1 MYQSL
6 LNRRY
11 LTSKIMP
18 LLSLI
23 AVMLSTATIVVTWSV
38 MGGFLKTLM
47 ESGRTLIGDV
57 AITWPNVGF
66 AYYDD
71 LIARLEAEPNVA
83 AAAPIIETFGMI
95 RLPDDQ
101 LQAVSIRGVDGPSF
115 DRVTGYAGTLYWRP
129 LEKPTPKDFGRQD
142 LRLPE
147 YTDADFLRKVYQNGL
162 SLTRDDGTGP
172 EPAVVPGIELT
183 GLNQRQHWGGYI
195 PMSSMRPTA
204 RGEVDV
210 MNIFMPRNGSL
221 SLTLLA
227 LDSNGRFAQAIT
239 RTFPVANEFQ
249 SGIYDADSQIVLV
262 RLDALQTMLNMDQAE
277 RTEPAGPFDTIIDP
291 ETGEEI
297 PAPYKVVGVDP
308 ARVTSVLVR
317 AEDDIDSNKLRT
329 VCERVYAQFAEDHQA
344 EVPDSYSIV
353 INTWQEK
360 NATLISAVEKETG
373 LVLFIFGI
381 VCFTNV
387 FLVLSIFW
395 SMVSEKTKDVGILR
409 ALGAGRAGIAWLWLR
424 YGLLIGTVGSLAG
437 VALAY
442 VIVRNIN
449 PIHDWIGRTTGVVI
463 WDPTVYYFI
472 EVPNEVNWL
481 HAAIVLVAGVLTC
494 LIGAAIPALRAAN
507 MDPVAA
513 LRFE

>member
-1 MYQSL
+1 VYQSL

-18 LLSLI
+18 LLSLV
-23 AVMLSTATIVVTWSV
+23 AVMLSTATILVTWSV

-66 AYYDD
+66 AYYED
-71 LIARLEAEPNVA
+71 LIERLEQQPDVE

-115 DRVTGYAGTLYWRP
+115 DRVTGYAETLYWRP
-129 LEKPTPKDFGRQD
+129 LDQPTPKDFDRQD

-147 YTDADFLRKVYQNGL
+147 HTDPDFLARVEKNGL
-162 SLTRDDGTGP
+162 MLTRDDGLGP
-172 EPAVVPGIELT
+172 EPAVVPGIEVT
-183 GLNQRQHWGGYI
+183 GLNHRQSWGGYV
-195 PMSSMRPTA
+195 PLTAMRPTST
-204 RGEVDV
+204 GSIDV
-210 MNIFMPRNGSL
+210 ENIFMPRNGSL
-221 SLTLLA
+221 ALTLLA
-227 LDSNGRFAQAIT
+227 LDSNGRFADAIT

-262 RLDALQTMLNMDQAE
+262 RLDALQSMLNMDRAE
-277 RTEPAGPFDTIIDP
+277 RIEPAGPFDTIVDP
-291 ETGEEI
+291 ETGEQI
-297 PAPYKVVGVDP
+297 PAPPRVIGIDP
-308 ARVTSVLVR
+308 ARVTNVLVR
-317 AEDDIDSNKLRT
+317 GREGVESDALAAICQS
-329 VCERVYAQFAEDHQA
+329 VYQRFAEAHQG
-344 EVPDSYSIV
+344 EVPDAFNIV

-360 NATLISAVEKETG
+360 NRTLISAVKKETG

-395 SMVSEKTKDVGILR
+395 SMVSEKTRDIGILR
-409 ALGAGRAGIAWLWLR
+409 ALGAGWAGIAWLWLR
-424 YGLLIGTVGSLAG
+424 YGLVIGTVGSTLGVLLAW
-437 VALAY
+437 
-442 VIVRNIN
+442 VIVHNIN
-449 PIHDWIGRTTGVVI
+449 PIHDWIGRTTGIVI
-463 WDPTVYYFI
+463 WDPSVYYFI
-472 EVPNEVNWL
+472 EVPNEMSWP
-481 HAAIVLVAGVLTC
+481 HAAVVLLAGVLTC
-494 LIGAAIPALRAAN
+494 VIGAAIPSVRAAR
-507 MDPVAA
+507 MDPVKA

>member
-18 LLSLI
+18 LLSLV
-23 AVMLSTATIVVTWSV
+23 AVMLSTGTILVTWSV

-66 AYYDD
+66 AHYED
-71 LIARLEAEPNVA
+71 LIARLEREPEVS

-101 LQAVSIRGVDGPSF
+101 LQAVSIRGVDGVSF
-115 DRVTGYAGTLYWRP
+115 DRVTGYASTLFWRP
-129 LEKPTPKDFGRQD
+129 LEKPTPKDRARVD

-147 YTDADFLRKVYQNGL
+147 HTDPSFLGQVLENGL
-162 SLTRDDGTGP
+162 ALSRDDGMGP

-183 GLNQRQHWGGYI
+183 GLNQRQSWGGYT
-195 PMSSMRPTA
+195 PMTAMRPTA
-204 RGEVDV
+204 SGQIDV
-210 MNIFMPRNGSL
+210 KNIFMPRNGTL
-221 SLTLLA
+221 TITLLA
-227 LDSNGRFAQAIT
+227 IDSNGRFADAVT
-239 RTFPVANEFQ
+239 RRFPVANEFQ
-249 SGIYDADSQIVLV
+249 SGIYDADSQIVLA
-262 RLDALQTMLNMDQAE
+262 RLDALQTMLNMDEAQK
-277 RTEPAGPFDTIIDP
+277 TEPGSPFETVIDP
-291 ETGEEI
+291 DTGEEL
-297 PAPYKVVGVDP
+297 PAPPRVIGVDP

-317 AEDDIDSNKLRT
+317 AKTGIDSWTLRS
-329 VCERVYAQFAEDHQA
+329 VCSRVYGQFASAHRDD
-344 EVPDSYSIV
+344 VPSEYSID
-353 INTWQEK
+353 IRTWQEK

-409 ALGAGRAGIAWLWLR
+409 ALGAGQLGIAWLWLR
-424 YGLLIGTVGSLAG
+424 YGLLIGVVGAVLG
-437 VALAY
+437 VAMAY

-449 PIHDWIGRTTGVVI
+449 PIHDWIGQTTGIVI

-472 EVPNEVNWL
+472 EVPNQMNWT
-481 HAAIVLVAGVLTC
+481 HAVLVFAAGVLTC
-494 LIGAAIPALRAAN
+494 LIGAAIPAMRAAR
-507 MDPVAA
+507 MDPVKA